1 MSDAIVLATEG
12 VLPPSWVTWFLKA
25 LVAVIAG
32 EKRECW
38 LIPTSGGLDG
48 SLV

>member
-12 VLPPSWVTWFLKA
+12 VLLPSRATWSLKA
-25 LVAVIAG
+25 LVAVIPG

-38 LIPTSGGLDG
+38 LNPTSGGLDG